1 VSSTEDCS
9 TVTIYTDGACLGNP
23 GPGGWAAVL
32 LSGNRRKE
40 ISGAAAGTTNNRM
53 ELKAAIE
60 GLKQLKRSCRVV
72 LITDSRYLHDAL
84 ERGWLEKWRRN
95 GWKTA
100 SRSPVKNQDLWRE
113 LHGLLQRHRVDFR
126 WTRGHQGTEEN
137 ERCDEL
143 ARRAARGQKP
153 SPGGSSGA

>member
-1 VSSTEDCS
+1 MSRSDERTP
-9 TVTIYTDGACLGNP
+9 VTIYTDGACLGNP

-32 LSGNRRKE
+32 LSGDRRKE
-40 ISGAAAGTTNNRM
+40 ISGSAAATTNNRM

-60 GLKQLKRSCRVV
+60 GLKQLKHPCRVV
-72 LITDSRYLHDAL
+72 VITDSRYLHDAL
-84 ERGWLEKWRRN
+84 EKGWLEKWRRN

-100 SRSPVKNQDLWRE
+100 GRTLVKNQDLWRE

-126 WTRGHQGTEEN
+126 WTRGHEGNEGN

-143 ARRAARGQKP
+143 ARQAARDRQR
-153 SPGGSSGA
+153 SG